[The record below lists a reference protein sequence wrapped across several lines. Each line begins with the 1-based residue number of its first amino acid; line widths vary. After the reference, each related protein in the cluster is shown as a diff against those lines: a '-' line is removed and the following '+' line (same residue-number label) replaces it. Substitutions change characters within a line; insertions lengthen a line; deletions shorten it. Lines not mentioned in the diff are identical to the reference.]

1 MAAKQ
6 IFKRNGKAKWI
17 LTAVVIV
24 LVLALA
30 AGLCVALVRTDDDD
44 VTTFDVNPG
53 SMKLLTAD
61 AVKDCKLLV
70 DADANALGTGEMRLL
85 LLSYDE
91 RSKECV
97 FIMGSPYGDVD
108 ESGTVDDDESGAL
121 FFFRIYDVEESEVV
135 KISNM
140 STVLSVLR
148 EKDCSVFQF
157 DGSMGDEAVWGNYG
171 MVLFN
176 FVVDKN
182 FGAGDCASSAP
193 AAHLQFDAE
202 GTYKPSKRV
211 MNILTGEV

>member
-1 MAAKQ
+1 MAKKQ
-6 IFKRNGKAKWI
+6 IVKRNGKAKWI

-61 AVKDCKLLV
+61 AVKDCKLLA
-70 DADANALGTGEMRLL
+70 DADTDALGTGEIRLL

-97 FIMGSPYGDVD
+97 LIMGSPYGDVD
-108 ESGTVDDDESGAL
+108 ESGTVDDDESGGL
-121 FFFRIYDVEESEVV
+121 VFLRIYDVEESEVV
-135 KISNM
+135 KIPNM

-148 EKDCSVFQF
+148 EKDCAVSQF
-157 DGSMGDEAVWGNYG
+157 DGSMPVWVSYG
-171 MVLFN
+171 TVLFGYVLDES
-176 FVVDKN
+176 FDVD
-182 FGAGDCASSAP
+182 DVASPAP